1 MLIRDKK
8 FFLFLLIFF
17 VLFSCKNKKT
27 EQNNEKG
34 QTRLFNVF
42 SLKQITKS
50 TYNSVYEQAN
60 DSVKE
65 WVNHNLKGYEYIK
78 INTWRIDSLI
88 CFNQKADRCIMALCK
103 QSTFYKDQDADGITF
118 LYGAKIMNKWYFF
131 SGAFIVTPRE
141 MYQKDTHIPLS
152 FSKLH
157 EIAMKEVFNGY
168 LIEGKTK
175 KDLSWWK
182 NTFSPEYEYK
192 YELNDHFFDELN
204 TPLVAFPER
213 KTNPNCPFSCRVI
226 DNEKEYAECL
236 LKKQALSIWN
246 EECAFIKNDTYL
258 YAPELPMGEKVI
270 SKINKGESFKVLE
283 YIDNT
288 EWVYV
293 RMSAH
298 NPNLGLIHRK
308 EISKSKI

>member
-1 MLIRDKK
+1 MLSRDYKT
-8 FFLFLLIFF
+8 FFVIFSFSLIF
-17 VLFSCKNKKT
+17 LFSCKK
-27 EQNNEKG
+27 NNEKSDN
-34 QTRLFNVF
+34 TILYKDF
-42 SLKQITKS
+42 SIKS
-50 TYNSVYEQAN
+50 TTEVEYKNVYQQIN
-60 DSVKE
+60 DTV
-65 WVNHNLKGYEYIK
+65 
-78 INTWRIDSLI
+78 INWIRSGITYYGVFEFNKTLRIDSLL
-88 CFNQKADRCIMALCK
+88 CFNNNKTKLISAKLTRHDDGHAN
-103 QSTFYKDQDADGITF
+103 SDGITF
-118 LYGAKIMNKWYFF
+118 FYGVKIKEKWYFF
-131 SGAFIVTPRE
+131 DGAYIVLPRE
-141 MYQKDTHIPLS
+141 YYQKDTHTPLS
-152 FSKLH
+152 FARLH

-168 LIEGKTK
+168 LIEKKTK
-175 KDLSWWK
+175 KDLGWWK
-182 NTFSPEYEYK
+182 NIFSPEYEYK
-192 YELNDHFFDELN
+192 YEINDRFFNELN
-204 TPLVAFPER
+204 IPLVAFSER

-258 YAPELPMGEKVI
+258 YAPELPIGEKVI

-308 EISKSKI
+308 EISKSKP